1 MSSEGEKISYRV
13 AVRELCEFSAKSG
26 DLDLRFT
33 PAPTALEGI
42 EGHAR
47 VALRRGSDYQTEVS
61 LSGQFEELLVRGR
74 ADGFDAAKGRLEE
87 TKTHKG
93 RLERQPASHR
103 ALHWA
108 QLKVYGALLCA
119 ERGLAEVELALVYF
133 NIGNEQ
139 ETVLTE
145 RCTAVHLQAFF
156 EQLCG
161 RFLGWA
167 RQELAH
173 RSARDVGLTALQF
186 PFGDFRAGQRVL
198 ATAVYNAARAKRVLL
213 AQAPT
218 GIGKTL
224 GTLFPLLKAA
234 PGQRLDKIFFLAAK
248 TSGRQL
254 ALDALQQLPGP
265 PVRVLELVAREK
277 ACEHPDKACH
287 GESCALAAGFYDRL
301 PEARAAAVA
310 QAQPL
315 DQARVRELAQ
325 QHEIC
330 PYYLSQEL
338 VRWADVVV
346 GDYNYFFSS
355 SALLHSL
362 TQVNDWRVGL
372 LVDEAHN
379 LVDRGR
385 GMYSAELHPQSLAEA
400 RSSATA
406 RKNAAVKRALDKL
419 RKSWAALSDELKNS
433 ADGYKVCE
441 QPPTAWFEALQNASG
456 TISEHLAE
464 HPAEAPDPALQ
475 GFYLETLQFLRLCEG
490 LDASHSILDLSRSES
505 RISKPMGKDATWL
518 AAATVVCLR
527 NIVPAPHLKPRLE
540 AAHTATLFS
549 ATLQPAQCYADLL
562 GLPDDHAQVDVET
575 PFSAEQLDVRV
586 AREVSTRW
594 RDRSSSLD
602 RIIERIAAQY
612 SAKPG
617 NYLAFFSSYDYLQ
630 QVAERLAHLHPKLP
644 QWRQQRH
651 MREPERKAF
660 LARFTNESEGVA
672 FAVLGGAFAEG
683 IDLPGRRLI
692 GAFIATLGLPQV
704 NPVTEQFRERLGA
717 RFGPEHGYDYAYL
730 VPGLQ
735 KVVQAAGRVIR
746 RTDDQGVIELLDE
759 RFAKPAVRRLLP
771 GWWQLA

>member
-1 MSSEGEKISYRV
+1 MSGYRV
-13 AVRELCEFSAKSG
+13 AVRELCEFAAKSG

-42 EGHAR
+42 EGHAH
-47 VALRRGSDYQTEVS
+47 VAASRGSDYESEVS

-74 ADGFDAAKGRLEE
+74 ADGFDAARGRLEE
-87 TKTHKG
+87 IKTHKSS
-93 RLERQPASHR
+93 LARQPDSHR

-119 ERGLAEVELALVYF
+119 ERGLNEVELALVYF

-139 ETVLTE
+139 ESVFTE
-145 RCTAVHLQAFF
+145 RCKADQLQAFF

-173 RSARDVGLTALQF
+173 RNARDASLSALQF

-198 ATAVYNAARAKRVLL
+198 ATAVYNAARARRVLL

-234 PGQRLDKIFFLAAK
+234 PGQQLDKIFFLAAK
-248 TSGRQL
+248 TPGRQL
-254 ALDALQQLPGP
+254 ALDALQHMPAPGL
-265 PVRVLELVAREK
+265 RVLELVAREK

-287 GESCALAAGFYDRL
+287 GESCPLAAGFYDRL

-310 QAQPL
+310 QSVPL
-315 DQARVRELAQ
+315 DQARVRELAREHQ
-325 QHEIC
+325 VC

-362 TQVNDWRVGL
+362 SQVNDWRVGL

-400 RSSATA
+400 RRSITA

-419 RKSWAALSDELKNS
+419 RKTWSSLGDELKD
-433 ADGYKVCE
+433 AGDYKVCE
-441 QPPTAWFEALQNASG
+441 QAPSAWLEALQNASG

-464 HPAEAPDPALQ
+464 HPADAPDAGLQ
-475 GFYLETLQFLRLCEG
+475 GFYLETLQFLRLCET
-490 LDASHSILDLSRSES
+490 LDASHSIVDLSRAEAS
-505 RISKPMGKDATWL
+505 RHKAMGKDAAWL
-518 AAATVVCLR
+518 AASPIVCLR
-527 NIVPAPHLKPRLE
+527 NIVPAPHLKPRLD

-549 ATLQPAQCYADLL
+549 ATLQPAPCYADLL
-562 GLPDDHAQVDVET
+562 GLPDDHGFVDVET
-575 PFSAEQLDVRV
+575 PFRAEQLQVRV

-594 RDRSSSLD
+594 RDRASSLD
-602 RIIERIAAQY
+602 RIVERIAAQY
-612 SAKPG
+612 AARPG

-630 QVAERLAHLHPKLP
+630 QVATRLAELHPALP
-644 QWRQQRH
+644 QWRQQRY
-651 MREPERKAF
+651 MREAEQKAF
-660 LARFTNESEGVA
+660 LARFTHESQGVA
-672 FAVLGGAFAEG
+672 FAVLGGEFAEG

-692 GAFIATLGLPQV
+692 GAFIATLGLPQL
-704 NPVTEQFRERLGA
+704 NPVMEQFRERLGA
-717 RFGPEHGYDYAYL
+717 RFGPEKGYDYAYL

-746 RTDDQGVIELLDE
+746 TTEDEGVIELLDE
-759 RFAKPAVRRLLP
+759 RFATPAVRRLLP

>member
-1 MSSEGEKISYRV
+1 MNGASAEPGIYRV

-47 VALRRGSDYQTEVS
+47 VAARRGDDYESEVT
-61 LSGQFEELLVRGR
+61 LSGRFEELLVRGR
-74 ADGFDAAKGRLEE
+74 ADGFDAARGRLEE
-87 TKTHKG
+87 IKTHKG
-93 RLERQPASHR
+93 KLDRQPASHR

-119 ERGLAEVELALVYF
+119 ERGLPEIELALVYF

-139 ETVLTE
+139 ETLFTE
-145 RCTAVHLQAFF
+145 SCTAAQLQGFF
-156 EQLCG
+156 EEQCA
-161 RFLGWA
+161 RFLAWA

-173 RSARDVGLTALQF
+173 RAERDAALQAMRF

-198 ATAVYNAARAKRVLL
+198 ATAVYNAARSGRVLL

-234 PGQRLDKIFFLAAK
+234 PGQQLDKVFFLAAK

-254 ALDALQQLPGP
+254 ALDGLQRLAAPSL
-265 PVRVLELVAREK
+265 RVLELVARDK

-287 GESCALAAGFYDRL
+287 GESCPLAAGFYDRL
-301 PEARAAAVA
+301 PQARAAAVA
-310 QAQPL
+310 EALPL
-315 DQARVRELAQ
+315 SQARVRELAR
-325 QHEIC
+325 QHEVC

-346 GDYNYFFSS
+346 GDYNYFFDG
-355 SALLHSL
+355 SALLYSL
-362 TQVNDWRVGL
+362 KQVNGWRVGV

-385 GMYSAELHPQSLAEA
+385 GMYSAELDPQDLADA
-400 RSSATA
+400 RRSATA
-406 RKNAAVKRALDKL
+406 RKNAVVKRALDKL
-419 RKSWAALSDELKNS
+419 RKSWRELGEALKDDAAE
-433 ADGYKVCE
+433 AGYKVCA
-441 QPPTAWFEALQNASG
+441 QPPADWLEALQNASG
-456 TISEHLAE
+456 AVSEHLAE
-464 HPAEAPDPALQ
+464 NPAEAPDLGLQ
-475 GFYLETLQFLRLCEG
+475 AFYLDALQFLRLCET
-490 LDASHSILDLSRSES
+490 LDATHSIVDLSRNQASTQAA
-505 RISKPMGKDATWL
+505 GKDADWL
-518 AAATVVCLR
+518 AEAPIVCLR

-540 AAHTATLFS
+540 AAHMAALFS
-549 ATLQPAQCYADLL
+549 ATLQPAPCYADLL
-562 GLPDDHAQVDVET
+562 GLPDDHGWVDVET
-575 PFSAEQLDVRV
+575 PFRAEQLQVRI

-594 RDRSSSLD
+594 RDRRASLD
-602 RIIERIAAQY
+602 RIVERMAEQY
-612 SAKPG
+612 AERPG
-617 NYLAFFSSYDYLQ
+617 NYLAFFSSYDYLH
-630 QVAERLAHLHPKLP
+630 QVAERLAELHPALP
-644 QWRQQRH
+644 QWRQQRR
-651 MREPERKAF
+651 MGEAEQKAF
-660 LARFTNESEGVA
+660 VARFTPESRGVA

-683 IDLPGRRLI
+683 IDLPGQRLI

-704 NPVTEQFRERLGA
+704 NPVMEQFRERLG
-717 RFGPEHGYDYAYL
+717 YDAAYL

-746 RTDDQGVIELLDE
+746 TTEDEGVVQLLDE
-759 RFAKPAVRRLLP
+759 RFAQPEVRRLLP
-771 GWWQLA
+771 AWWQIQGSSCAA

>member
-1 MSSEGEKISYRV
+1 MSGGEQAGYRV

-33 PAPTALEGI
+33 PAPTALEGMA
-42 EGHAR
+42 GHAR
-47 VALRRGSDYQTEVS
+47 VASRRGGDYESEVA
-61 LSGQFEELLVRGR
+61 LSGQFEELRVRGR
-74 ADGFDAAKGRLEE
+74 ADGFDAARGRLEE
-87 TKTHKG
+87 IKTHKG
-93 RLERQPASHR
+93 SLARQPASHR

-119 ERGLAEVELALVYF
+119 ERGLAEIELALVYF

-145 RCTAVHLQAFF
+145 RCTAAQLQAFF

-173 RSARDVGLTALQF
+173 RARRDAKLAELQF

-198 ATAVYNAARAKRVLL
+198 ATAVYNAARARRVLL

-234 PGQRLDKIFFLAAK
+234 PGQGLDKIFFLAAK

-254 ALDALQQLPGP
+254 ALDALQRLPEPG
-265 PVRVLELVAREK
+265 VRALELVAREK

-287 GESCALAAGFYDRL
+287 GESCPLAAGFYDRL

-310 QAQPL
+310 QSLPL
-315 DQARVRELAQ
+315 NQARVRELAQ
-325 QHEIC
+325 AHEVC

-362 TQVNDWRVGL
+362 TGVNDWRVGL

-385 GMYSAELHPQSLAEA
+385 GMYSAELQPQSLADA
-400 RSSATA
+400 RRSSTA
-406 RKNAAVKRALDKL
+406 RKHAAVKRALDKL
-419 RKSWAALSDELKNS
+419 RKSWQALSNELKD
-433 ADGYKVCE
+433 AEYKVCAE
-441 QPPTAWFEALQNASG
+441 PPAAWLEALQNASG

-464 HPAEAPDPALQ
+464 HPADAPDPGLQ
-475 GFYLETLQFLRLCEG
+475 GFYLEALQFLRLCET
-490 LDASHSILDLSRSES
+490 LDASHSIVDLSRV
-505 RISKPMGKDATWL
+505 RTRNQALGKDAAWL
-518 AAATVVCLR
+518 AEAPLVCLR

-549 ATLQPAQCYADLL
+549 ATLQPARCYADLL
-562 GLPDDHAQVDVET
+562 GLPEDHAHVDVET
-575 PFSAEQLDVRV
+575 PFRAEQLQVRV

-594 RDRSSSLD
+594 HDRSGSLD
-602 RIIERIAAQY
+602 RIVERIAAQY
-612 SAKPG
+612 AQQPG

-630 QVAERLAHLHPKLP
+630 QVAERLAVLHPALP
-644 QWRQQRH
+644 QWRQQRN
-651 MREPERKAF
+651 MREAEQKAF
-660 LARFTNESEGVA
+660 LARFTPESRGVA

-683 IDLPGRRLI
+683 IDLPGQRLI

-704 NPVTEQFRERLGA
+704 NPVMEQFRERLAA
-717 RFGPEHGYDYAYL
+717 RFGPENGYDYAYL

-746 RTDDQGVIELLDE
+746 TTEDEGVIELLDE
-759 RFAKPAVRRLLP
+759 RFAKPGVRRLLP
-771 GWWQLA
+771 AWWRMA

>member
-1 MSSEGEKISYRV
+1 VSEPGCYRV

-47 VALRRGSDYQTEVS
+47 VAARRGDDHEHELT
-61 LSGQFEELLVRGR
+61 LSGRYEELLVRGR
-74 ADGFDAAKGRLEE
+74 ADGFDPTRNRLEE
-87 TKTHKG
+87 VKTHKG

-108 QLKVYGALLCA
+108 QLKAYGAMLCA
-119 ERGLAEVELALVYF
+119 ERGLPEVELALVYF

-145 RCTAVHLQAFF
+145 RCTAAELQAFF
-156 EQLCG
+156 EQLCE

-173 RSARDVGLTALQF
+173 RTARDEALSALQF

-198 ATAVYNAARAKRVLL
+198 ATAVYNAARSGRTLL

-224 GTLFPLLKAA
+224 GTLFPLLRAA
-234 PGQRLDKIFFLAAK
+234 PGQQLDKVFFLAAK

-254 ALDALQQLPGP
+254 ALDGMQRLGVPG
-265 PVRVLELVAREK
+265 VRVLELVARDK

-287 GESCALAAGFYDRL
+287 GESCPLAAGFYDRL
-301 PEARAAAVA
+301 PAARAAAV
-310 QAQPL
+310 QEPVPL
-315 DQARVRELAQ
+315 NQTRVRELART
-325 QHEIC
+325 HEVC

-346 GDYNYFFSS
+346 GDYNYFFDS
-355 SALLHSL
+355 SALLYSL
-362 TQVNDWRVGL
+362 SRVNGWRTGL

-385 GMYSAELHPQSLAEA
+385 SMYSAELDSHSLSEA
-400 RSSATA
+400 RRSATA
-406 RKNAAVKRALDKL
+406 RKSATIKRTLDKL
-419 RKSWAALSDELKNS
+419 RKSWGALGDELR
-433 ADGYKVCE
+433 AAPDPEYQVCD
-441 QPPTAWFEALQNASG
+441 QPPSSWMEALQNASSA
-456 TISEHLAE
+456 ISEHLAE
-464 HPAEAPDPALQ
+464 HPADMPDLALQ
-475 GFYLETLQFLRLCEG
+475 GFYLEALQFLRLSES
-490 LDASHSILDLSRSES
+490 LDASHSIVDLSRNTV
-505 RISKPMGKDATWL
+505 RPHAAGKDTAWL
-518 AAATVVCLR
+518 TGTPRVCLR
-527 NIVPAPHLKPRLE
+527 NIVPAPHLRPRFE
-540 AAHTATLFS
+540 AAHMAALFS
-549 ATLQPAQCYADLL
+549 ATLQPAPCYADLL
-562 GLPDDHAQVDVET
+562 GLPQNHGHVDVES
-575 PFSAEQLDVRV
+575 PFRAEQLQVRI

-594 RDRSSSLD
+594 RDRSASLD
-602 RIIERIAAQY
+602 RIVERIAAQFT
-612 SAKPG
+612 ARPG
-617 NYLAFFSSYDYLQ
+617 NYLAFFSSYEYLQ
-630 QVAERLAHLHPKLP
+630 QVADRLALKHPGLP
-644 QWRQQRH
+644 QWRQQRN
-651 MREPERKAF
+651 MRETEQKDF
-660 LARFTNESEGVA
+660 VARFTPESQGVA

-704 NPVTEQFRERLGA
+704 NPVMEQFRERLGA
-717 RFGPEHGYDYAYL
+717 RFGADKGYDYAYL

-746 RTDDQGVIELLDE
+746 SSEDEGVVQLLDE
-759 RFAKPAVRRLLP
+759 RFARADVRELLP
-771 GWWQLA
+771 AWWRIS

>member
-1 MSSEGEKISYRV
+1 MSSDGAYRV
-13 AVRELCEFSAKSG
+13 AVRELCEFGAKSG

-47 VALRRGSDYQTEVS
+47 VAARRSSSSDYQNELT
-61 LSGQFEELLVRGR
+61 LSGQFEELRVRGR
-74 ADGFDAAKGRLEE
+74 ADGFDAARGRLEE
-87 TKTHKG
+87 IKTHKG
-93 RLERQPASHR
+93 RLDRQPGSHR

-119 ERGLAEVELALVYF
+119 ERGLAEIELALVYF
-133 NIGNEQ
+133 DIGNEK

-145 RCTAVHLQAFF
+145 RCTAEQLQAFF

-167 RQELAH
+167 RQELEH
-173 RSARDVGLTALQF
+173 RARRDAGLAALQF

-198 ATAVYNAARAKRVLL
+198 ATAVYNAARSGRVLL

-224 GTLFPLLKAA
+224 GTLFPLLKAT
-234 PGQRLDKIFFLAAK
+234 PGQQLDKLFFLAAK

-254 ALDALQQLPGP
+254 ALDALQRLPAPGL
-265 PVRVLELVAREK
+265 RVLELVAREK

-287 GESCALAAGFYDRL
+287 GESCPLAAGFYDRL
-301 PEARAAAVA
+301 PEARAAAIA
-310 QAQPL
+310 QAGPL
-315 DQARVRELAQ
+315 NQQRVRELAQ
-325 QHEIC
+325 QHQVC

-338 VRWADVVV
+338 ARWADVVV

-362 TQVNDWRVGL
+362 TAVNDWRIGL

-385 GMYSAELHPQSLAEA
+385 GMYSAELQPQSLAEA
-400 RSSATA
+400 RRSATA
-406 RKNAAVKRALDKL
+406 RKSAAVKRALDKM
-419 RKSWAALSDELKNS
+419 RKSWRALGDALKDLEEP
-433 ADGYKVCE
+433 AYRVCAE
-441 QPPTAWFEALQNASG
+441 PPSAWFEALQAASG

-464 HPAEAPDPALQ
+464 HPADAPDLALQ
-475 GFYLETLQFLRLCEG
+475 GFYLEALQLLRLCEE
-490 LDASHSILDLSRSES
+490 LDPTHSIVDLSRARERSQRS
-505 RISKPMGKDATWL
+505 GKDSAWL
-518 AAATVVCLR
+518 AEAPIVCLR

-549 ATLQPAQCYADLL
+549 ATLQPERCYADLL
-562 GLPDDHAQVDVET
+562 GLPDTHAHVDVQT
-575 PFSAEQLDVRV
+575 PFRTEQLQVRI
-586 AREVSTRW
+586 ARDVSTRW
-594 RDRSSSLD
+594 RDRSASLD
-602 RIIERIAAQY
+602 RIVDRIAAQY
-612 SAKPG
+612 GERPG
-617 NYLAFFSSYDYLQ
+617 NYLAFFSSYDYMH
-630 QVAERLAHLHPKLP
+630 QVAERLAALHPALP
-644 QWRQQRH
+644 QWRQQRQ
-651 MREPERKAF
+651 MREAEQKAF
-660 LARFTNESEGVA
+660 LARFTNESRGVA

-704 NPVTEQFRERLGA
+704 NPVMEQFRERLGA
-717 RFGPEHGYDYAYL
+717 RFGHEKGYDYAYL

-746 RTDDQGVIELLDE
+746 TTEDEGVIELLDE
-759 RFAKPAVRRLLP
+759 RFARPSVRRLLP
-771 GWWQLA
+771 AWWRLT